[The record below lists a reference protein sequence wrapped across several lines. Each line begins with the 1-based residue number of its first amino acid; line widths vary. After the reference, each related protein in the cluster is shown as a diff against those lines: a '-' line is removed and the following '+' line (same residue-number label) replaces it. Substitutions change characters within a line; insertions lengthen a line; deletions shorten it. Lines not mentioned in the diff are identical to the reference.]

1 MVNFV
6 KNWKNGQ
13 IWRNLGKQ
21 FLPRKMKNGKFWKN
35 LEKNSKFC

>member
-13 IWRNLGKQ
+13 IWRNLGKYV
-21 FLPRKMKNGKFWKN
+21 LPLKMKNGKFLKN
-35 LEKNSKFC
+35 QEKNIKFC

>member
-13 IWRNLGKQ
+13 ICRNLGRY
-21 FLPRKMKNGKFWKN
+21 FLPRQMKNGKI
-35 LEKNSKFC
+35 